1 MSRLKFLVSLTTR
14 DNDYQQEQAH
24 CAQLTAGK
32 SGIDLEILYAE
43 GDSITQS
50 TQLLKAIQANP
61 AERPNAIIFEPA
73 GATALPQVAR
83 AAIAAGIGWAVL
95 NWEAAYISELRRNDS
110 VPIFR
115 VSPDQTEVGRIS
127 GKQCAALLPS
137 GGEVLY
143 IEGPSHSEA
152 ARDRGIGMRET
163 KPGNIHM
170 TVLKGQWTEESAKKA
185 VAAWLKLT
193 TSQKATID
201 LVASQNDVMAV
212 GARKAFQEIPNEQE
226 RLRWSSIPLL
236 GCDGVPRTGQAW
248 VRSGLLVATI
258 IIPPTTGQAI
268 EMMAGTLVNKTA
280 PPERAFAPVKSF
292 PEIESLRIRK

>member
-1 MSRLKFLVSLTTR
+1 LTTR

-95 NWEAAYISELRRNDS
+95 NWEAAYISELRRN
-110 VPIFR
+110 
-115 VSPDQTEVGRIS
+115 DQTEVGRIS